1 MHGWNLFAVNDS
13 VTDPL
18 KTLFALNH
26 LNDHLSLNRFV
37 VLDDVRFKL
46 LIPSTD
52 LGDDI
57 VCFLLKM
64 DLVDTNQEKAP
75 FNVNDRNSDIQ
86 LIDQLFNLMINL
98 VVLSIVEL
106 DGWFVEKNMA
116 LLFDLSIR
124 DSSVLSLRM
133 DKMLVE
139 SVIIDLLLSDSSNHL
154 FLLHVQV
161 SQVRHE
167 FDLFIV
173 VEFEKSL
180 SLLFFDSSSLQD
192 SIVFLI
198 CLRV

>member
-1 MHGWNLFAVNDS
+1 MHGRNLFSVNDS

-46 LIPSTD
+46 LITTSN
-52 LGDDI
+52 LSNDI
-57 VCFLLKM
+57 VCLLFKM
-64 DLVDTNQEKAP
+64 DLVDTNQEKAS
-75 FNVNDRNSDIQ
+75 FDVNDRDSNIQ
-86 LIDQLFNLMINL
+86 LIDQLFDLMINL
-98 VVLSIVEL
+98 EVPSLVEL

-116 LLFDLSIR
+116 LFFDLSIR

-133 DKMLVE
+133 DEVLVE
-139 SVIIDLLLSDSSNHL
+139 SVVIDLLLSDSSNHL

-192 SIVFLI
+192 SIILLI